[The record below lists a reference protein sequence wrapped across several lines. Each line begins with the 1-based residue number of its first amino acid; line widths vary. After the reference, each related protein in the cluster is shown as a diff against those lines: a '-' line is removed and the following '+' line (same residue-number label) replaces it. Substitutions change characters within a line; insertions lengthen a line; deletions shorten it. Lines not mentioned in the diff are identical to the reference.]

1 MPRIKNGNVPHNEGS
16 VPNSR
21 SEAYLP
27 TDRCFKLCLGYLPLQ
42 LCNLVFEIFL
52 LNRSLLQIQ
61 KCGHGSCDAGMNPA
75 EVKIVQ
81 QLGDCI
87 LYGARGVDRG
97 RSIAIGHRS
106 MAVGLPIRAS
116 SEPCFDGREK
126 AQSAR
131 QSALNDVR
139 MPTTFLQTKRD
150 VGFVLQNAA
159 LRH

>member
-1 MPRIKNGNVPHNEGS
+1 MKAAFRIPAAKHIFRQIDALSYVS
-16 VPNSR
+16 ATCRCSFVIWSSR
-21 SEAYLP
+21 SFSSIA
-27 TDRCFKLCLGYLPLQ
+27 RCCKFKSVAMVP
-42 LCNLVFEIFL
+42 
-52 LNRSLLQIQ
+52 
-61 KCGHGSCDAGMNPA
+61 ATGMNPA

-81 QLGDCI
+81 QPGDCI
-87 LYGARGVDRG
+87 LYGAPGVDRG
-97 RSIAIGHRS
+97 QSIAIGHRS

-139 MPTTFLQTKRD
+139 MPTTSLQAKRD